1 MTQKLSEIFLRV
13 MKKRIEQQNIFE
25 NAGFVNINVSDD
37 YRVTVDECGC
47 LHGNCQHI
55 WLNR

>member
-1 MTQKLSEIFLRV
+1 

-25 NAGFVNINVSDD
+25 NSGFVNINVSDD
-37 YRVTVDECGC
+37 YRATVDECGC

-55 WLNR
+55 QLNR